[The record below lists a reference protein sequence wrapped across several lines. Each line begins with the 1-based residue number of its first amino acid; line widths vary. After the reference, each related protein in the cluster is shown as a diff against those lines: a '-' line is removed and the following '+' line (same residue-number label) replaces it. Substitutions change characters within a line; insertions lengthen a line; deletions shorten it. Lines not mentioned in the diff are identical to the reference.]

1 MLGGTKAVVNSRF
14 RESFRT
20 ALLSAE
26 AAATVAGGP
35 GGCQRDGVRI
45 ASRPESAEREQRAL
59 VLEQEA
65 LQVQPAAE
73 PG

>member
-1 MLGGTKAVVNSRF
+1 VISK
-14 RESFRT
+14 
-20 ALLSAE
+20 LSANYI
-26 AAATVAGGP
+26 AHSP
-35 GGCQRDGVRI
+35 SSGVRI
-45 ASRPESAEREQRAL
+45 ASRPESAEGEQRAL